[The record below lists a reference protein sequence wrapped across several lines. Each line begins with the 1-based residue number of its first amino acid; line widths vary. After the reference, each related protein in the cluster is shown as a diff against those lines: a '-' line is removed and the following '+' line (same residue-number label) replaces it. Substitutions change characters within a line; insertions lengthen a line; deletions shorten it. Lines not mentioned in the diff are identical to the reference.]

1 MTPIARVLRV
11 AICEAGDSV
20 NRSCLLE
27 SNVILLTGLQVKT
40 GKLMALLGAL
50 LTLSG
55 CASGKKPNWTNF
67 ALQSHKWGYYSGFP
81 ETRWDPDG
89 RSMTLL
95 NELRYTDPKGTVW
108 VAPAGSHVDGA
119 SIPKSL
125 WSIMGG
131 PFEGKYRN
139 ASVLHDVSYDQHNRP
154 WQECD
159 LMFYNAMRCSGV
171 SAVEAGTMYYALYK
185 FGRHWKYTV
194 KKATAVEGDEQVA
207 NNEQFPRAIPVN
219 ASEVNATRTWIQ
231 SDAPTV
237 EQIQQRADAAR

>member
-1 MTPIARVLRV
+1 MGNWMAGAGMLLVL
-11 AICEAGDSV
+11 A
-20 NRSCLLE
+20 
-27 SNVILLTGLQVKT
+27 
-40 GKLMALLGAL
+40 
-50 LTLSG
+50 G
-55 CASGKKPNWTNF
+55 CASGKKPNWTTF

-95 NELRYTDPKGTVW
+95 NDLRYNDPKGNVW
-108 VAPAGSHVDGA
+108 IAPAGSQVDGA

-139 ASVLHDVSYDQHNRP
+139 ASVLHDVAYDQHNRP

-185 FGRHWKYTV
+185 FGRHWRYTV
-194 KKATAVEGDEQVA
+194 KKAKPVEGTAQVA
-207 NNEQFPRAIPVN
+207 DNEKFPRAIPVN
-219 ASEVNATRTWIQ
+219 AIDVNATRDWINNTQ
-231 SDAPTV
+231 PSV
-237 EQIQQRADAAR
+237 EQIQQRADVAR

>member
-1 MTPIARVLRV
+1 VDGAARRPYP
-11 AICEAGDSV
+11 G
-20 NRSCLLE
+20 LE
-27 SNVILLTGLQVKT
+27 CSAILLTGLQVKT
-40 GKLMALLGAL
+40 AKLMAGLGAL
-50 LTLSG
+50 LLLAS
-55 CASGKKPNWTNF
+55 CSSGKKPNWANF

-95 NELRYTDPKGTVW
+95 NEMRYTDPKGNVW
-108 VAPAGSHVDGA
+108 IAPAGSHVDGA

-139 ASVLHDVSYDQHNRP
+139 ASVLHDVAYDQHDRP

-185 FGRHWKYTV
+185 FGRHWQYTV
-194 KKATAVEGDEQVA
+194 KKAKPVKSDERVA
-207 NNEQFPRAIPVN
+207 ENERFPRAIPVN